1 MLKSNQLFFKN
12 FSIYFLGLFVS
23 GLISFMTIPLIVKIY
38 GVEKY
43 GDFSLVQ
50 NVIFILISFGGGW
63 LNQCVL
69 RFNDFSYKFKVVIFQ
84 LSFIILIPLSLICFG
99 IIKLIGNN
107 FWISLIGVLTL
118 LCGSISV
125 LSITFYQSKFNA
137 KKSIFF
143 DFIRIFSF
151 IFCVYVLNYLFEAT
165 DSLSLLIGSFF
176 LSYFTSFLF
185 LLKID
190 FRFIVISI
198 KLLLKQLNVKKLL
211 NLLNENNHLIIY
223 GWPIALWF
231 SISAILNI
239 SDRYI
244 ISYYLS
250 DNDLGIYSAIYDL
263 LYKGITLVY
272 APILIAGYPIMSQK
286 FNQGFHEDAFRFLK
300 KLVLFEILIFAFI
313 IVVSYFFKSFFIEQI
328 VGIPLTSSSVGLVL
342 PIVTGAFVWQLA
354 MLVHKPLE
362 FELKT
367 VTMLLIISITLL
379 FNVGLNLLFI
389 PHFGILFAAY
399 STLFSATVY
408 LLLSTF
414 VVRGLIHK

>member
-1 MLKSNQLFFKN
+1 MFKSNQLFFKN
-12 FSIYFLGLFVS
+12 FSIYFLGLFLS

-50 NVIFILISFGGGW
+50 NVILILISFGGGW

-69 RFNDFSYKFKVVIFQ
+69 RFNNFSYKFKIGIFQ

-118 LCGSISV
+118 IFGSISV
-125 LSITFYQSKFNA
+125 LLITFYQSKSNA

-151 IFCVYVLNYLFEAT
+151 VFCIYGLSYLFKEV

-176 LSYFTSFLF
+176 LSYLISFLF
-185 LLKID
+185 LLRID
-190 FRFIVISI
+190 YRFIVVSI
-198 KLLLKQLNVKKLL
+198 KIFLKQLNLKKIS
-211 NLLNENNHLIIY
+211 NLINENNHLISY

-231 SISAILNI
+231 TISAILNI

-244 ISYYLS
+244 ISYYLT
-250 DNDLGIYSAIYDL
+250 DNDLGTYSAIYDL
-263 LYKGITLVY
+263 LYKGVTLVY
-272 APILIAGYPIMSQK
+272 SPVLVAGYPIMAQK
-286 FNQGFHEDAFRFLK
+286 FNQGFKKDAFRFLK
-300 KLVLFEILIFAFI
+300 KLILFEILIFAFI
-313 IVVSYFFKSFFIEQI
+313 IVVSYFYKSFFIDQI
-328 VGIPLTSSSVGLVL
+328 VCIPLTSSSVGLVL
-342 PIVTGAFVWQLA
+342 PIVTGAFIWQLA

-367 VTMLLIISITLL
+367 VTMLLFISIALL
-379 FNVGLNLLFI
+379 FNVGLNFLFI

-408 LLLSTF
+408 LGLSAF
-414 VVRGLIHK
+414 KIRSLNQV